1 MKLKFKTNAFDL
13 DVKDMAAEMGI
24 TKQFLYKIYDNKMN
38 VSEKRAKEMLNILK
52 DLDAKAEKNEEELV
66 KKRRNERKQMI
77 KQMEKIVSKYS
88 SDIVV

>member
-1 MKLKFKTNAFDL
+1 
-13 DVKDMAAEMGI
+13 
-24 TKQFLYKIYDNKMN
+24 
-38 VSEKRAKEMLNILK
+38 MLNILK
-52 DLDAKAEKNEEELV
+52 HLDAEAEKNEEELV